1 MGLFQ
6 SDFKENRLCIGVS
19 EDLADEK
26 SGKMKQGN
34 SEI

>member
-6 SDFKENRLCIGVS
+6 SDFKENPLCIGAS
-19 EDLADEK
+19 EDLEDEK

>member
-6 SDFKENRLCIGVS
+6 SDFRRDSLFIGVS
-19 EDLADEK
+19 EDSADEK
-26 SGKMKQGN
+26 SGKMKQLD